1 MYTIVVVLV
10 IDMKLWFKILL
21 LSWFPVSC
29 LCYIALSEFYFSLF
43 SIGCDN
49 NQVCKKLTVNILTN
63 AKGLKTSC
71 DLHSLGKIML
81 YALSILVAT
90 TPLYCYNVSL
100 TMNAL

>member
-29 LCYIALSEFYFSLF
+29 LCYIALSEFHFSLF

-81 YALSILVAT
+81 YALRILVAT